1 MELTTNIFFYILAAA
16 TLIATLMS
24 VTRRNPV
31 HAVIYLVMS
40 LFALA
45 LIFYLLGAPL
55 IAAWEVIVYA
65 GAIMVLFLF
74 IIMILQLA
82 PGDVPAAPGLGR
94 WLPALLLG
102 ITIAACSVLMIMTDP
117 QAQTRLP
124 SFFVAPRAFGQA
136 LFTHYALAVEA
147 ASLQL
152 LFAAVGAWYIG
163 RPDDG
168 KRADT
173 TEGRNA

>member
-1 MELTTNIFFYILAAA
+1 VEQLLTNIFFYILASAA
-16 TLIATLMS
+16 LIATLMS

-31 HAVIYLVMS
+31 HAVIYLV
-40 LFALA
+40 LGFFALA

-82 PGDVPAAPGLGR
+82 PQDLPAAAGYGR

-102 ITIAACSVLMIMTDP
+102 GTIAACSVLLIMTDP
-117 QAQTRLP
+117 LASSRLP
-124 SFFVAPRAFGQA
+124 SFYAAPRAFGQA
-136 LFTHYALAVEA
+136 LFCHYALAVEA

-163 RPDDG
+163 RPDSRKG
-168 KRADT
+168 SK
-173 TEGRNA
+173 